1 MKIDDLRRPAIRT
14 VGPKSVQADRAVGTP
29 VKRNFRSARVAEG
42 FSDPSIAPALP
53 LAATY
58 MTMPKPRHDRLGIV
72 WWNWLNGFLR
82 TK

>member
-1 MKIDDLRRPAIRT
+1 MKIGDWRRLAISIVR
-14 VGPKSVQADRAVGTP
+14 PKSVQADRAVGIP

-42 FSDPSIAPALP
+42 FSDPSIANALP

-58 MTMPKPRHDRLGIV
+58 MTMPKPRHDGLGIV